1 MTLTDPTPT
10 APALGVV
17 MLPGEDDEEASR
29 LDAELHG
36 RIAVGTQVL
45 VVDVG
50 EAQHLNSA
58 AMTVLANAAVRLQ
71 DERSG
76 SLVLRN
82 ASSSLLQQL
91 RLVRLDH
98 VFELEI

>member
-1 MTLTDPTPT
+1 MTLTDPSPT

-17 MLPGEDDEEASR
+17 VLGGGGEAVDAGR
-29 LDAELHG
+29 LDAELNG

-50 EAQHLNSA
+50 DVKLDSTALG
-58 AMTVLANAAVRLQ
+58 VLAGAAIRLQ

-82 ASSSLLQQL
+82 ASASLLGVL
-91 RLVRLDH
+91 RLARLDH

>member
-1 MTLTDPTPT
+1 MTLTDPSPT
-10 APALGVV
+10 APAYGLVVLGGTDGVV
-17 MLPGEDDEEASR
+17 DPSR
-29 LDAELHG
+29 LDAELNG

-50 EAQHLNSA
+50 GTRLESTALG
-58 AMTVLANAAVRLQ
+58 VLAGAAIRLQ

-82 ASSSLLQQL
+82 ASAALLGQL
-91 RLVRLDH
+91 RLARLDH